1 MDLLASVSEAQW
13 SVEGSLN
20 TMVSR
25 VFLLTRFIEE
35 NSSCQLVVNSS
46 TNEMVQ
52 IKLIRDIEAIM
63 QVLLELYCRM

>member
-1 MDLLASVSEAQW
+1 MDLLASASEAQW